1 MKPLQRWF
9 LSLAGTA
16 VGSAASIEWLDRP
29 IALLSRE
36 HVAHRDTFASL
47 THIPDPLIPVAVV
60 VFVGIGLWAFAAW
73 PLARWQ
79 VAALL
84 CSISVIVAETTKS
97 ELKYVFGR
105 TWPDTWVGNNPSFLR
120 DGAYGFNF
128 FHGGAGYASFPSG
141 HTAVT
146 CAIASVLWI
155 YYPRLRPLW
164 ALGVLAVAAGLLGA
178 NYHFFGDIIAGGFV
192 GASTGWMTATL
203 WNTRFGK
210 PTPPQA

>member
-1 MKPLQRWF
+1 MTSLQRWF

-16 VGSAASIEWLDRP
+16 VAASASILWLDRP
-29 IALLSRE
+29 IALIARE
-36 HVAHRDTFASL
+36 HVAHRETFASL
-47 THIPDPLIPVAVV
+47 TYVPDLLIPVAVI
-60 VFVGIGLWAFAAW
+60 VFIGMGLYAFTGR

-79 VAALL
+79 TAAVN
-84 CSISVIVAETTKS
+84 CSISVIIAEMTKS

-120 DGAYGFNF
+120 DGSYGFNF

-178 NYHFFGDIIAGGFV
+178 NYHFLGDIIAGGFV
-192 GASTGWMTATL
+192 GTSTGWMTVTL
-203 WNTRFGK
+203 WNARLGK

>member
-1 MKPLQRWF
+1 MTSLQRWF

-16 VGSAASIEWLDRP
+16 VASAASIEWLDRP
-29 IALLSRE
+29 IALISRE
-36 HVAHRDTFASL
+36 HIAHRDTFASL

-60 VFVGIGLWAFAAW
+60 VFVAIGLWAFAAW

-84 CSISVIVAETTKS
+84 SSISVIVAETTKS

-105 TWPDTWVGNNPSFLR
+105 TWPDTWVANNPSFLR

-155 YYPRLRPLW
+155 YYPRLRALW
-164 ALGVLAVAAGLLGA
+164 ALGVLAVAVGLLGA
-178 NYHFFGDIIAGGFV
+178 NYHFLGDIIAGGFV
-192 GASTGWMTATL
+192 GASTGWMTVTL

>member
-1 MKPLQRWF
+1 MTLLQRWF

-16 VGSAASIEWLDRP
+16 VASAVSIEWLDRP
-29 IALLSRE
+29 LALISRE
-36 HVAHRDTFASL
+36 HVAHRETFASF
-47 THIPDPLIPVAVV
+47 THLPDPLIPGAVI
-60 VFVGIGLWAFAAW
+60 VFIAMGLWAFAAS
-73 PLARWQ
+73 PLLRWQ
-79 VAALL
+79 TAALL

-120 DGAYGFNF
+120 NGAYGFNL

-164 ALGVLAVAAGLLGA
+164 ALGVLAVVVGLLGA
-178 NYHFFGDIIAGGFV
+178 NYHFLADTIAGGFV
-192 GASTGWMTATL
+192 GASTGWMTVTL
-203 WNTRFGK
+203 WNARLGK
-210 PTPPQA
+210 PTPPKA